1 MVSQNLLS
9 LFIQV
14 ALYLHCLGDKVRNK
28 SNVGLTKASYE
39 ALRVSLIGFHG
50 ELLLLKIFDPKMQ
63 SMTSSSD
70 FKFQLWSLFT

>member
-39 ALRVSLIGFHG
+39 ALRVSSIGFHWRIAFV
-50 ELLLLKIFDPKMQ
+50 KNI
-63 SMTSSSD
+63 
-70 FKFQLWSLFT
+70 